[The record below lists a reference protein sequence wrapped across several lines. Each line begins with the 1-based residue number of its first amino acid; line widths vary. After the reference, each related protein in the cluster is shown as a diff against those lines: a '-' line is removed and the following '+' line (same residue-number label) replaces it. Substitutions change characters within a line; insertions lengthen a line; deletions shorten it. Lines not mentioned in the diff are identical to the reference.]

1 MAYDAGL
8 VERVREILGEREE
21 FVERTM
27 FGGVAFMV
35 RGNMACGVLE
45 DGLIVRVGRER
56 YEEAMMAPH
65 TKPLDI
71 TGRPMTGWVIVEPSG
86 YTSDEDIVGWVREGV
101 DFALTLPPK

>member
-8 VERVREILGEREE
+8 VERVRGALSGQDHLIERK
-21 FVERTM
+21 M

-35 RGNMACGVLE
+35 DGNMACGVLE

-56 YEEAMMAPH
+56 YEEAVMEPH
-65 TKPLDI
+65 TRPLDI
-71 TGRPMTGWVIVEPSG
+71 TGRPMTGWVVVDRTG
-86 YTSDEDIVGWVREGV
+86 HASDEDLMGWVREGL

>member
-8 VERVREILGEREE
+8 VERVREVLGEHEE
-21 FVERTM
+21 LIERKM

-56 YEEAMMAPH
+56 YENAVMAPH

-86 YTSDEDIVGWVREGV
+86 HTSDEDLVGWVREGL